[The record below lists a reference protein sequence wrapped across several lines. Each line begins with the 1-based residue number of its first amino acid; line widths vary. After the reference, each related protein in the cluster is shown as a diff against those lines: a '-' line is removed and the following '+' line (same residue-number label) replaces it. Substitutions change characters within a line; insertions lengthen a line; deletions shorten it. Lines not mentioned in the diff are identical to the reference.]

1 MSEQALSLSDRLEDL
16 LEEENALL
24 RASNYPEAA
33 ALAGRKEELMKQLN
47 AAVVATPSVMV
58 DGDFNAQGVRLHR
71 LINDNK
77 ELLETALR
85 VQVKII
91 QLVSNI
97 PTTTSV
103 IYTSTGAPMQ
113 MHRHLGRMLSLQ
125 A

>member
-1 MSEQALSLSDRLEDL
+1 
-16 LEEENALL
+16 
-24 RASNYPEAA
+24 
-33 ALAGRKEELMKQLN
+33 
-47 AAVVATPSVMV
+47 VTTPGVMV
-58 DGDFNAQGVRLHR
+58 DDDFNAQGVRLHR
-71 LINDNK
+71 LIKDNK

-91 QLVSNI
+91 QLVSSI

-113 MHRHLGRMLSLQ
+113 MHQHLGRMLSLQ